1 MGFEP
6 RSLLFGFDKPIKH
19 WRFDRSRANG
29 IDPDQ
34 GRPREFAEDAALD
47 AAMHVFWEKGYEGA
61 SLDDLT
67 AAMGI
72 NRSSLYATFGD
83 KESLFRRVMDRYRE
97 GPMRFMRE
105 ALDLPSA
112 RAVIEGLLRGTVEFL
127 ASPGHPPG
135 CLSLQGGLTCGSG
148 MERVKEGMA
157 EWRRMG
163 LVTLQKRMQ
172 QAKREGDLARDT
184 DPKDLARYVLVVMNG
199 LAVQSADGATAAEL
213 KRATELVL
221 RALPV

>member
-1 MGFEP
+1 
-6 RSLLFGFDKPIKH
+6 
-19 WRFDRSRANG
+19 
-29 IDPDQ
+29 
-34 GRPREFAEDAALD
+34 
-47 AAMHVFWEKGYEGA
+47 MHVFWEKGYEGA

-83 KESLFRRVMDRYRE
+83 KEALFRRVLARYWE
-97 GPMRFMRE
+97 GPMSFMRE

-127 ASPGHPPG
+127 ACPGHPPG

-148 MERVKEGMA
+148 MEDVKDAMV
-157 EWRRMG
+157 EWRKMG
-163 LVTLQKRMQ
+163 LLTLQKRMQ
-172 QAKREGDLARDT
+172 RAKQEGNIPRDT

-199 LAVQSADGATAAEL
+199 LAVQAASGATPAEL

>member
-1 MGFEP
+1 MEARRP
-6 RSLLFGFDKPIKH
+6 KK
-19 WRFDRSRANG
+19 
-29 IDPDQ
+29 
-34 GRPREFAEDAALD
+34 GRPREFDEDAALD
-47 AAMHVFWEKGYEGA
+47 AAMHVFWEKSYEGT

-83 KESLFRRVMDRYRE
+83 KEALFRRVLTRYRE

-127 ASPGHPPG
+127 AAPEHPSG

-148 MERVKEGMA
+148 MENVKKAMV
-157 EWRRMG
+157 EWRSVG
-163 LVTLQKRMQ
+163 LATLQKRMQ
-172 QAKREGDLARDT
+172 RAKQEGDLPRDT

-199 LAVQSADGATAAEL
+199 LAVQSANGATPTEL

-221 RALPV
+221 RTLPV